1 MKRRNII
8 LITVMCTI
16 ALLLVCGVVYA
27 VDPAQQAKAY
37 AHKIFPSLKEDFA
50 NNIENDSYFKNAED
64 VKAASL
70 GEPIIIYN
78 LDAVQPGKSMI
89 EQLKQVAWYAFP
101 VEVNGTSVTDLRVTL
116 VNGDWVWD
124 FGGSLSPM
132 INQVTTEN
140 NIDAK
145 ECSAIMLGQP
155 GLTYIVANKA
165 GKEVAIRNCK
175 NPKTIKLNPEVVRE
189 MQMELD
195 AKQELENNMVSEE
208 GLVGSNGN
216 FGISLK
222 QNASVFQ
229 RVMTYLNYL
238 TM

>member
-1 MKRRNII
+1 MKKRNMI
-8 LITVMCTI
+8 LTTVMSMI

-27 VDPAQQAKAY
+27 VNPAQQAEAY
-37 AHKIFPSLKEDFA
+37 AHKIFPSLMEDFA

-78 LDAVQPGKSMI
+78 LDAIQPGKSMI

-101 VEVNGTSVTDLRVTL
+101 VEVNGTPVTDFRVTL

-132 INQVTTEN
+132 INQVAAEN

-155 GLTYIVANKA
+155 GPTYIVANKA
-165 GKEVAIRNCK
+165 GKEVAIRNYK
-175 NPKTIKLNPEVVRE
+175 NPKTLKLNPEVVQE

-195 AKQELENNMVSEE
+195 AKQEIENNMLSEE
-208 GLVGSNGN
+208 GLIGSNGN

-222 QNASVFQ
+222 QNANVFQ
-229 RVMTYLNYL
+229 RVITYLDYL
-238 TM
+238 AM

>member
-1 MKRRNII
+1 MKRRNMI

-27 VDPAQQAKAY
+27 ANPAQQAKAY
-37 AHKIFPSLKEDFA
+37 AHKIFPSLMEDFA

-78 LDAVQPGKSMI
+78 LDSVQPGKSMI

-101 VEVNGTSVTDLRVTL
+101 VGVNGTPVTDLRVTL
-116 VNGDWVWD
+116 VHGDWVWV

-132 INQVTTEN
+132 INQVATEN

-155 GLTYIVANKA
+155 GPTYIVANKA
-165 GKEVAIRNCK
+165 GNEVAIRNYN
-175 NPKTIKLNPEVVRE
+175 NPKTLKLTPEVVQE

-195 AKQELENNMVSEE
+195 AKQKIENNMVSTKE
-208 GLVGSNGN
+208 LVGSNEN
-216 FGISLK
+216 SGISLK
-222 QNASVFQ
+222 QNASVIQ
-229 RVMTYLNYL
+229 RVITYLDYL
-238 TM
+238 AR